1 LDRFHANKNLLDL
14 MPPTFIIALLL
25 LLLLAFDALPFRW

>member
-25 LLLLAFDALPFRW
+25 LLAFDALPFRW